1 MKGRFLSPGF
11 VAALCGIAVT
21 ILGFADIW
29 LWPAWPALTALDLL
43 FGPPFKWV
51 EFSYEVRSAIVV
63 GLIALNIAVW
73 ALAVRLLWWLWG
85 RFRMSDAGG
94 RSAPLP

>member
-1 MKGRFLSPGF
+1 MKGRLLSPGF
-11 VAALCGIAVT
+11 VCALFGIAVT

-29 LWPAWPALTALDLL
+29 LWPAWPAIAVLELL

-51 EFSYEVRSAIVV
+51 DLSYEVRAAIVV

-73 ALAVRLLWWLWG
+73 ALSVRLAWWLWL
-85 RFRMSDAGG
+85 RFRISGTGA